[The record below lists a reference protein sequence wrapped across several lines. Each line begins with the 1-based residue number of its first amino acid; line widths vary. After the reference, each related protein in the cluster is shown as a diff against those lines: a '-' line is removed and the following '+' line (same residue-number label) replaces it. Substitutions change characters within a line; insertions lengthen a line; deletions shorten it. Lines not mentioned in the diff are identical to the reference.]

1 MSPHRNGDTHCTA
14 REPDSRGRAPEADVV
29 CEAVPEERLSRRSRA
44 GLAVTGGAAGSRG
57 SACRVPGARHQRR
70 RARAVL
76 AGERASAPAPAQPC
90 RGRGVEAQHAGVG
103 SSEQQARQSRARGE
117 AQSAGQRARVGSL
130 GAGLRAGKSRQVQG
144 HRQHPGPPRPHCAPV
159 GWGAQA
165 PTLSR
170 SPGLPRGLRR
180 ASLSLS
186 GRVG

>member
-1 MSPHRNGDTHCTA
+1 MSPHRNRDTHCTA
-14 REPDSRGRAPEADVV
+14 REPDSRGRAPEAHVV
-29 CEAVPEERLSRRSRA
+29 CEAVPEEPGWA
-44 GLAVTGGAAGSRG
+44 GCDGRGGWESGE
-57 SACRVPGARHQRR
+57 CLQGARCPARGQRR

-76 AGERASAPAPAQPC
+76 AGERASAPAPAQLC

-103 SSEQQARQSRARGE
+103 SSERQARQSRARGE

-144 HRQHPGPPRPHCAPV
+144 HRQHPGPPRPHRAPV

-170 SPGLPRGLRR
+170 SPDLPRGLRR